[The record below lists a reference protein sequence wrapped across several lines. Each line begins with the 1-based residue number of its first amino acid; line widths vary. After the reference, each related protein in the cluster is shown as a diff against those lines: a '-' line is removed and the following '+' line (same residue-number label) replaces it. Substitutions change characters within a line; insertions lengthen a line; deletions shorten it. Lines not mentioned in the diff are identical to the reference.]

1 MTNHTDSCFINGW
14 RRDFISM
21 RVALN
26 SLQRRYEE
34 CRTNKTKIEWEASC
48 VERAIAAMLEPK
60 PLPVP
65 GKRGPKTA
73 VADDIS
79 GEDY

>member
-26 SLQRRYEE
+26 SLKRRYEE
-34 CRTNKTKIEWEASC
+34 CRTNKTKIEWEAEC

-60 PLPVP
+60 PLE
-65 GKRGPKTA
+65 KRGPKP
-73 VADDIS
+73 S
-79 GEDY
+79 LLFGEEE